1 MTCQTTT
8 SQADL
13 TQRLSEIYRDNFE
26 FVWRSVRRLGLP
38 EAQVDDAVQDV
49 FMVAYRRLA
58 DFEGRSTIRTWLFGI
73 AIRVV
78 KDHRRKAMRLDRR
91 INALSALTP
100 QEPGSTLEDDLAR
113 QRAIALL
120 DRLLDELDDPQRAV
134 FIMAEIEGMTAP
146 EISAALDVK
155 LNTVYSRLR
164 LARKKF
170 NRAINTWRD
179 QFPIA
184 VPAAA

>member
-1 MTCQTTT
+1 MTCRATDANT
-8 SQADL
+8 DL
-13 TQRLSEIYRDNFE
+13 TQQLATIYRENYE

-73 AIRVV
+73 ALRVV
-78 KDHRRKAMRLDRR
+78 KDHRRKAMRLDKR
-91 INALSALTP
+91 IKSLGAIQPP
-100 QEPGSTLEDDLAR
+100 QPGTNLEDTIAR
-113 QRAIALL
+113 KRAIQLL
-120 DRLLDELDDPQRAV
+120 DSILEELDDPQRAV

-146 EISAALDVK
+146 EISSALDVK

-170 NRAINTWRD
+170 QRALSRYRD
-179 QFPIA
+179 QFPVA